1 MKKITQKIKDISI
14 WCILNALGM
23 IIIAAIM
30 AAALALSFYIGFRV
44 GEDRYLYNGSNFLS
58 DVDRKREKANIED
71 KVDKLLDIKDLL
83 YYYYPYDID
92 KEKLYEGMYA
102 GLVASLGDEYSYYIT
117 AEENEAILADAS
129 GEYYGVGVQLFQE
142 YDSNEIEILMV
153 YDNGPAKKAGILN
166 GDKLVSVD
174 GEKVIG
180 KDLSSISNLISG
192 PKDSQ
197 VTLEIERNGEIL
209 AFSMTRDNVEKEE
222 AYWSDIGDNIA
233 YLRIE
238 SFNNKHLGEQMEKAV
253 EEISAAGINDIVLDL
268 RNNPGG
274 TVAYLEDAA
283 KYLLPDCVMAEA
295 RAKREESSFTINSI
309 GSEYN
314 FNITCLVDEY
324 TASSSEI
331 LAGALQDINGS
342 LIIGEQTYG
351 KGVAQNH
358 LMLSDGSAVHI
369 TFAEIFRPNGESLN
383 NIGVIPAI
391 EMESE
396 FNSIVMTDPSK
407 DTLVQRAKFEILN
420 ERK

>member
-44 GEDRYLYNGSNFLS
+44 GEDRYLYNDSNFLS

-71 KVDKLLDIKDLL
+71 KVDKLLDIKDLI

-92 KEKLYEGMYA
+92 KEKLYEGIYA

-238 SFNNKHLGEQMEKAV
+238 SFNNQHLGEQMEKAI

-358 LMLSDGSAVHI
+358 LMLFDGSAVHI

-383 NIGVIPAI
+383 NIGVIPDI

>member
-44 GEDRYLYNGSNFLS
+44 GEDRYLYNDSNFLS

-71 KVDKLLDIKDLL
+71 KVDKLLDIKDLI

-92 KEKLYEGMYA
+92 KEKLYEGIYA

-238 SFNNKHLGEQMEKAV
+238 SFNNQHLGEQMEKAI

-331 LAGALQDINGS
+331 LAGALQDIKGS

-358 LMLSDGSAVHI
+358 LMLSDGSAIHI

-383 NIGVIPAI
+383 NTGVIPDI

>member
-1 MKKITQKIKDISI
+1 MKRIAKKIKDISI
-14 WCILNALGM
+14 WVVLNALN
-23 IIIAAIM
+23 IVIAAAIVVAM
-30 AAALALSFYIGFRV
+30 IVISYYIGFEV
-44 GEDRYLYNGSNFLS
+44 LGDKYLYNNSNFLR
-58 DVDRKREKANIED
+58 DADRKRDKAAIED
-71 KVDKLLDIKDLL
+71 NIDKLLDIKDLI
-83 YYYYPYDID
+83 YYYYPYEID
-92 KEKLYEGMYA
+92 KEKLYEGIYS

-117 AEENEAILADAS
+117 AEENEAMLADAS

-142 YDSNEIEILMV
+142 YDSDEIEILMV
-153 YDNGPAKKAGILN
+153 YDNGPAEKAGILN
-166 GDKLVSVD
+166 GDKLVSID
-174 GEKVIG
+174 GEKVEG
-180 KDLSSISNLISG
+180 KDLNSISNLISG

-209 AFSMTRDNVEKEE
+209 AFSMNRDNVEKEE

-238 SFNNKHLGEQMEKAV
+238 SFNNKHLGEQMKKAV

-268 RNNPGG
+268 RSNPGG
-274 TVAYLEDAA
+274 TVAYLEDASQ
-283 KYLLPDCVMAEA
+283 YLLPDCIMAEV

-309 GSEYN
+309 GSQYD

-324 TASSSEI
+324 TASSSEV
-331 LAGALQDINGS
+331 LAGALQDIKGS
-342 LIIGEQTYG
+342 LIIGEKTYG

-358 LMLSDGSAVHI
+358 LMLSDGSAIHI

-383 NIGVIPAI
+383 NTGVIPDI

-407 DTLVQRAKFEILN
+407 DTLIQRAKFEILN

>member
-44 GEDRYLYNGSNFLS
+44 GEDRYLYNDSNFLS

-71 KVDKLLDIKDLL
+71 KVDKLLDIKDLI

-92 KEKLYEGMYA
+92 KEKIYEGIYA

-238 SFNNKHLGEQMEKAV
+238 SFNNQHLGEQMEKAI

-383 NIGVIPAI
+383 NIGVIPDI

>member
-1 MKKITQKIKDISI
+1 MKKIAQKIKDISI
-14 WCILNALGM
+14 WGVFTALSM
-23 IIIAAIM
+23 VIVAAIM
-30 AAALALSFYIGFRV
+30 AAMLALSFYIGFKV
-44 GEDRYLYNGSNFLS
+44 GEDKYLYNNSNFLS
-58 DVDRKREKANIED
+58 DVDRKRDKADIED
-71 KVDKLLDIKDLL
+71 EVDKLLDIKDIL
-83 YYYYPYDID
+83 YYYYPYEID
-92 KEKLYEGMYA
+92 KEELYEGIFA
-102 GLVASLGDEYSYYIT
+102 GLVASLGDKYSYYIT
-117 AEENEAILADAS
+117 AEENEVILETAS

-142 YDSNEIEILMV
+142 YGSDEIEILMV

-166 GDKLVSVD
+166 GDKLVSIN

-192 PKDSQ
+192 PKGSS
-197 VTLEIERNGEIL
+197 VTLEVDRNGEVL
-209 AFSMTRDNVEKEE
+209 AFSMIRDNVEKEE

-295 RAKREESSFTINSI
+295 RAKREESSFTIDSI

-383 NIGVIPAI
+383 NVGVIPDI
-391 EMESE
+391 EIESE

>member
-23 IIIAAIM
+23 IIVAAIM
-30 AAALALSFYIGFRV
+30 AAMLALSFYIGFRV
-44 GEDRYLYNGSNFLS
+44 GEDRYLYNNSNFLS

-71 KVDKLLDIKDLL
+71 KVDKLLDIKDLI

-92 KEKLYEGMYA
+92 KEKLYEGIYA

-129 GEYYGVGVQLFQE
+129 GEYYGVGVQLFQD
-142 YDSNEIEILMV
+142 YNSDEIEILMV
-153 YDNGPAKKAGILN
+153 YDNGPAEKAGILN

-174 GEKVIG
+174 GKKVVG

-197 VTLEIERNGEIL
+197 VTIEIERNGEIL

-309 GSEYN
+309 GSEYE

-331 LAGALQDINGS
+331 LAGALQDIKGS

-358 LMLSDGSAVHI
+358 LMLSDGSAIHI

-383 NIGVIPAI
+383 NVGVIPDI

>member
-44 GEDRYLYNGSNFLS
+44 GEDRYLYNDSNFLS

-71 KVDKLLDIKDLL
+71 KVDKLLDIKDLI

-92 KEKLYEGMYA
+92 KEKLYEGIYA

-142 YDSNEIEILMV
+142 YDSDEIEILMV

-209 AFSMTRDNVEKEE
+209 ALSMTRDNVEKEE

-238 SFNNKHLGEQMEKAV
+238 SFNNQHLGEQMEKAI

-383 NIGVIPAI
+383 NIGVIPDI

-407 DTLVQRAKFEILN
+407 DTLVQRAKFEILK

>member
-23 IIIAAIM
+23 IIIAVIM

-44 GEDRYLYNGSNFLS
+44 GEDRYLYNDSNFLS

-71 KVDKLLDIKDLL
+71 KVDKLLDIKDLI

-92 KEKLYEGMYA
+92 KEKLYEGIYA

-238 SFNNKHLGEQMEKAV
+238 SFNNQHLGEQMEKAI

-283 KYLLPDCVMAEA
+283 KYLLPDYVMAEA

-383 NIGVIPAI
+383 NIGVIPDIAT
-391 EMESE
+391 ESE
-396 FNSIVMTDPSK
+396 INSIVMTDPSK

>member
-1 MKKITQKIKDISI
+1 MKKIAKKIKDISI
-14 WCILNALGM
+14 WSVLNALN
-23 IIIAAIM
+23 IVIAAAIVVAM
-30 AAALALSFYIGFRV
+30 IVISYHIGFEV
-44 GEDRYLYNGSNFLS
+44 LGYKNNSNFLR
-58 DVDRKREKANIED
+58 DADRKREKANIED
-71 KVDKLLDIKDLL
+71 KVDKLLDIKDLI

-92 KEKLYEGMYA
+92 KEKLYEGIYA

-117 AEENEAILADAS
+117 AEENEAMLADAS

-142 YDSNEIEILMV
+142 YDSDEIEILMV

-238 SFNNKHLGEQMEKAV
+238 SFNNKHLGEQMEKAA

-268 RNNPGG
+268 RSNHGG

-383 NIGVIPAI
+383 NIGVIPDI

>member
-44 GEDRYLYNGSNFLS
+44 GEDRYLYNDSNFLS

-153 YDNGPAKKAGILN
+153 YDNGPAEKAGILN

-197 VTLEIERNGEIL
+197 VTMEIERNGEIL
-209 AFSMTRDNVEKEE
+209 AFSMNRDNVEKEE

-295 RAKREESSFTINSI
+295 RAKREESNFTINSI

-369 TFAEIFRPNGESLN
+369 TFTEIFRPNGESLN
-383 NIGVIPAI
+383 NIGVIPDI

>member
-1 MKKITQKIKDISI
+1 MKRIAQKIKDISI
-14 WCILNALGM
+14 WGVFTVLSMVIV
-23 IIIAAIM
+23 AAIM
-30 AAALALSFYIGFRV
+30 AAMLALSFYIGFKV
-44 GEDRYLYNGSNFLS
+44 GEDKYLYNNSNFLS
-58 DVDRKREKANIED
+58 DVDRKRDKADIED
-71 KVDKLLDIKDLL
+71 EVDKLLDIKDIL
-83 YYYYPYDID
+83 YYYYPYEID
-92 KEKLYEGMYA
+92 KEELYEGIFA

-117 AEENEAILADAS
+117 AEENEAILEAAS
-129 GEYYGVGVQLFQE
+129 GEYYGVGIQLFQE
-142 YDSNEIEILMV
+142 YGSDEIEILMV

-166 GDKLVSVD
+166 GDKLVSIN

-192 PKDSQ
+192 PKGSS
-197 VTLEIERNGEIL
+197 VTLEVDRNGEVL
-209 AFSMTRDNVEKEE
+209 AFSMIRDDVEKEE
-222 AYWSDIGDNIA
+222 AYWSDIGDSIA

-238 SFNNKHLGEQMEKAV
+238 SFNNKHLGEQMKKAV

-295 RAKREESSFTINSI
+295 RAKREESSFTIDSI

-331 LAGALQDINGS
+331 LAGALQDIKGS

-383 NIGVIPAI
+383 NVGVIPDI

>member
-44 GEDRYLYNGSNFLS
+44 GEDRYLYNDSNFLS

-71 KVDKLLDIKDLL
+71 KVDKLLDIKDLI

-92 KEKLYEGMYA
+92 KEKLYEGIYA

-238 SFNNKHLGEQMEKAV
+238 SFNNKHLGEQMKKAV

-295 RAKREESSFTINSI
+295 KAKREESSFTINSI
-309 GSEYN
+309 GSEYK

-383 NIGVIPAI
+383 NIGVIPDI

-396 FNSIVMTDPSK
+396 FNSIVMTGPSK
-407 DTLVQRAKFEILN
+407 DTLVQRAKLEILN

>member
-44 GEDRYLYNGSNFLS
+44 GEDRYLYNDSNFLS

-71 KVDKLLDIKDLL
+71 KVDKLLDIKDLI

-92 KEKLYEGMYA
+92 KEKLYEGIYA

-129 GEYYGVGVQLFQE
+129 GDYYGVGVQLFQE

-197 VTLEIERNGEIL
+197 VTMEIERNGEIL

-309 GSEYN
+309 GSQYN

-331 LAGALQDINGS
+331 LAGALKDINGS

-358 LMLSDGSAVHI
+358 LLLSDGSAIHI

-383 NIGVIPAI
+383 NVGVMPDI
-391 EMESE
+391 EMKSE
-396 FNSIVMTDPSK
+396 FSSIVMTDPSK

>member
-23 IIIAAIM
+23 IIVAAIM
-30 AAALALSFYIGFRV
+30 AAMLALSFYIGFRV
-44 GEDRYLYNGSNFLS
+44 GEDRYLYNNSNFLS
-58 DVDRKREKANIED
+58 DVDRKREKAAIED
-71 KVDKLLDIKDLL
+71 KVDKLLDIKDLI

-92 KEKLYEGMYA
+92 KEELYEGIYA

-129 GEYYGVGVQLFQE
+129 GEYYGVGVQLFQD
-142 YDSNEIEILMV
+142 YDSDEIEILMV
-153 YDNGPAKKAGILN
+153 YDNGPAEKAGILN
-166 GDKLVSVD
+166 VDKLVSVD

-238 SFNNKHLGEQMEKAV
+238 SFNNQHLGEQMEKAI

-383 NIGVIPAI
+383 NIGVIPDI

>member
-1 MKKITQKIKDISI
+1 MKKITQKIKNISI
-14 WCILNALGM
+14 WCIFNALGV
-23 IIIAAIM
+23 IIVAAVMAAI
-30 AAALALSFYIGFRV
+30 LALSFYIGFRV
-44 GEDRYLYNGSNFLS
+44 GEDRYLYNDSNFLS

-92 KEKLYEGMYA
+92 KEKLYEGIYS

-142 YDSNEIEILMV
+142 YDSDEIEILMV
-153 YDNGPAKKAGILN
+153 YDNGPAEKAGILN

-197 VTLEIERNGEIL
+197 VTMEIERNGEIL
-209 AFSMTRDNVEKEE
+209 AFSMNRDNVEKEE

-238 SFNNKHLGEQMEKAV
+238 SFNNQHLGEQMEKAI

-283 KYLLPDCVMAEA
+283 KYLLPYCVMAEA

-314 FNITCLVDEY
+314 FKITCLVDEY

-358 LMLSDGSAVHI
+358 LMLSDGSAIHI

-383 NIGVIPAI
+383 NTGVIPDI
-391 EMESE
+391 EVESE

>member
-44 GEDRYLYNGSNFLS
+44 GEDRYLYNDSNFLS

-71 KVDKLLDIKDLL
+71 KVDKLLDIKDLI

-92 KEKLYEGMYA
+92 KEKLYEGIYA

-142 YDSNEIEILMV
+142 YDSDEIEILMV

-238 SFNNKHLGEQMEKAV
+238 SFNNQHLGEQMEKAI

-383 NIGVIPAI
+383 NIGVIPDI

>member
-23 IIIAAIM
+23 IIIAVIM

-44 GEDRYLYNGSNFLS
+44 GEDRYLYNDSNFLS

-71 KVDKLLDIKDLL
+71 KVDKLLDIKDLI

-92 KEKLYEGMYA
+92 KEKLYEGIYA

-238 SFNNKHLGEQMEKAV
+238 SFNNQHLGEQMEKAI

-283 KYLLPDCVMAEA
+283 KYLLPDYVMAEA

-383 NIGVIPAI
+383 NIGVIPDI

>member
-44 GEDRYLYNGSNFLS
+44 GEDRYLYNDSNFLS

-71 KVDKLLDIKDLL
+71 KVDKLLDIKDLI

-92 KEKLYEGMYA
+92 KEKLYEGIYS

-142 YDSNEIEILMV
+142 YDSDEIEILMV
-153 YDNGPAKKAGILN
+153 YDNGPAEKAGILN

-197 VTLEIERNGEIL
+197 VTMEIERNGEIL
-209 AFSMTRDNVEKEE
+209 AFSMNRDNVEKEE

-238 SFNNKHLGEQMEKAV
+238 SFNNQHLGEQMEKAI

-314 FNITCLVDEY
+314 FNITCLVNEY

-358 LMLSDGSAVHI
+358 LMLSDGSAIHI

-383 NIGVIPAI
+383 NTGVIPDI
-391 EMESE
+391 EVESE

>member
-44 GEDRYLYNGSNFLS
+44 GEDRYLYNDSNFLS

-71 KVDKLLDIKDLL
+71 KVDKLLDIKDLI

-92 KEKLYEGMYA
+92 KEKLYEGIYA

-129 GEYYGVGVQLFQE
+129 GDYYGVGVQLFQE

-197 VTLEIERNGEIL
+197 VTMEIERNGEIL

-358 LMLSDGSAVHI
+358 LMLSDGSAIHI
-369 TFAEIFRPNGESLN
+369 TFAEIFRPNGKSLN
-383 NIGVIPAI
+383 NVGVIPDI

-396 FNSIVMTDPSK
+396 FNSIIMTDPSK

>member
-23 IIIAAIM
+23 IIVAAIM

-44 GEDRYLYNGSNFLS
+44 GEDRYLYNDSNFLS

-71 KVDKLLDIKDLL
+71 KVDKLLDIKDLI

-92 KEKLYEGMYA
+92 KEKLYEGIYA

-197 VTLEIERNGEIL
+197 VTMEIERNGEIL
-209 AFSMTRDNVEKEE
+209 AFSMNRDNVEKEE

-383 NIGVIPAI
+383 NIGVIPDI

>member
-14 WCILNALGM
+14 FGLLSLLGVV
-23 IIIAAIM
+23 IVAIIM
-30 AAALALSFYIGFRV
+30 AAILALSFYIGFRV
-44 GEDRYLYNGSNFLS
+44 GEDRYLYNDSNFLS

-71 KVDKLLDIKDLL
+71 KVDKLLDIKDLI

-92 KEKLYEGMYA
+92 KEKLYEGIYA
-102 GLVASLGDEYSYYIT
+102 GLVASLGDEYSYYIP
-117 AEENEAILADAS
+117 AEENEAMLETSS

-142 YDSNEIEILMV
+142 YDSDEIEILMV
-153 YDNGPAKKAGILN
+153 YDNGPAEKAGILN

-197 VTLEIERNGEIL
+197 VTLEIERNGDIL
-209 AFSMTRDNVEKEE
+209 AFSMNRDNVEKEE

-238 SFNNKHLGEQMEKAV
+238 SFNNQHLGEQMEKAA

-295 RAKREESSFTINSI
+295 RAKRDASSFTINSI
-309 GSEYN
+309 GSEYD

-331 LAGALQDINGS
+331 LAGALQDIKGS

-383 NIGVIPAI
+383 NTGVIPDI

-407 DTLVQRAKFEILN
+407 DTIVQRAKFEILN

>member
-14 WCILNALGM
+14 WCILNALGV

-44 GEDRYLYNGSNFLS
+44 GEDRYLYNDSNFLS

-71 KVDKLLDIKDLL
+71 KVDKLLDIKDLI

-92 KEKLYEGMYA
+92 KEKLYEGIYA

-197 VTLEIERNGEIL
+197 VTIEIERNGEIL
-209 AFSMTRDNVEKEE
+209 AFSMNRDNVEKEE

-238 SFNNKHLGEQMEKAV
+238 SFNNQHLGEQMEKAV
-253 EEISAAGINDIVLDL
+253 KEISAAGINDIVLDL

-309 GSEYN
+309 GSEYD

-383 NIGVIPAI
+383 NVGVIPDI
-391 EMESE
+391 EIESE

>member
-23 IIIAAIM
+23 IIVAAIM
-30 AAALALSFYIGFRV
+30 ASMLALSFYIGFRV
-44 GEDRYLYNGSNFLS
+44 GEDRYLYNNSNFLS

-71 KVDKLLDIKDLL
+71 KVDKLLDIKDLI

-117 AEENEAILADAS
+117 AEENEAMLETSS

-142 YDSNEIEILMV
+142 YDSDEIEILMV

-197 VTLEIERNGEIL
+197 VTMEIERNGEIL
-209 AFSMTRDNVEKEE
+209 AFSMNRDNVEKEE

-238 SFNNKHLGEQMEKAV
+238 SFNNKHLGEQMEKAA

-268 RNNPGG
+268 RSNPGG

-283 KYLLPDCVMAEA
+283 KYLLPECVMAEA
-295 RAKREESSFTINSI
+295 RAKRDTSSFTINSI

-331 LAGALQDINGS
+331 LAGALQDIKGS

-358 LMLSDGSAVHI
+358 LMLSDGSAIHI

-383 NIGVIPAI
+383 NVGVIPDI
-391 EMESE
+391 EMKSE

>member
-1 MKKITQKIKDISI
+1 MNKITQKIKDISI

-23 IIIAAIM
+23 IIVAAIM
-30 AAALALSFYIGFRV
+30 ASMLALSFYIGFRV
-44 GEDRYLYNGSNFLS
+44 GEDRYLYNNSNFLS

-71 KVDKLLDIKDLL
+71 KVDKLLDIKDLI

-117 AEENEAILADAS
+117 AEENEAMLETSS

-142 YDSNEIEILMV
+142 YDSDEIEILMV

-197 VTLEIERNGEIL
+197 VTMEIERNGEIL
-209 AFSMTRDNVEKEE
+209 AFSMNRDNVEKEE

-233 YLRIE
+233 YLIIE
-238 SFNNKHLGEQMEKAV
+238 SFNNKHLGEQMEKAA

-268 RNNPGG
+268 RSNPGG

-283 KYLLPDCVMAEA
+283 KYLLPECVMAEA
-295 RAKREESSFTINSI
+295 RAKRDTSSFTINSI

-331 LAGALQDINGS
+331 LAGALQDIKGS

-358 LMLSDGSAVHI
+358 LMLSDGSAIHI

-383 NIGVIPAI
+383 NVGVIPDI
-391 EMESE
+391 EMKSE

>member
-1 MKKITQKIKDISI
+1 MKKIAQKIKDISI
-14 WCILNALGM
+14 WGVFTALSM
-23 IIIAAIM
+23 VIVAAIM
-30 AAALALSFYIGFRV
+30 AAMLALSFYIGFKV
-44 GEDRYLYNGSNFLS
+44 GEDKYLYNNSNFLS
-58 DVDRKREKANIED
+58 DVDRKRDKADIED
-71 KVDKLLDIKDLL
+71 EVDKLLDIKDIL
-83 YYYYPYDID
+83 YYYYPYEID
-92 KEKLYEGMYA
+92 RERLYEGIFA

-117 AEENEAILADAS
+117 TEENEAMLEAAS
-129 GEYYGVGVQLFQE
+129 GEYYGVGIQLFQE
-142 YDSNEIEILMV
+142 YDSDEIEILMV

-166 GDKLVSVD
+166 GDKLVSIN

-192 PKDSQ
+192 PKGSS
-197 VTLEIERNGEIL
+197 VTLEVDRNGEVL
-209 AFSMTRDNVEKEE
+209 AFSMIRDNVEKEE

-238 SFNNKHLGEQMEKAV
+238 SFNNKNLGEQMEKIV
-253 EEISAAGINDIVLDL
+253 KEISAAGINDIVLDL

-295 RAKREESSFTINSI
+295 RAKREESSFTIDSI

-383 NIGVIPAI
+383 NLGVIPEI

-396 FNSIVMTDPSK
+396 FNSIVMIDPSK

>member
-44 GEDRYLYNGSNFLS
+44 GEDRYLYNDSNFLS

-71 KVDKLLDIKDLL
+71 KVDKLLDIKDLI

-92 KEKLYEGMYA
+92 KEKLYEGIYA

-238 SFNNKHLGEQMEKAV
+238 SFNNQHLGEQMEKAV

-331 LAGALQDINGS
+331 LAGALQDIKGS

-358 LMLSDGSAVHI
+358 LMLSDGSAIHI

-383 NIGVIPAI
+383 NTGVIPDI

>member
-14 WCILNALGM
+14 WCIFNALGM
-23 IIIAAIM
+23 IIVAAIM
-30 AAALALSFYIGFRV
+30 AAMLALSFYIGFRV
-44 GEDRYLYNGSNFLS
+44 GEDRYLYNDSNFLS

-71 KVDKLLDIKDLL
+71 KVDKLLDIKDLI

-117 AEENEAILADAS
+117 AEENEAMLETSS

-142 YDSNEIEILMV
+142 YDSDEIEILMV

-197 VTLEIERNGEIL
+197 VTMEIERNGEIL
-209 AFSMTRDNVEKEE
+209 AFSMNRDNVEKEE

-238 SFNNKHLGEQMEKAV
+238 SFNNKHLGEQMEKAA

-268 RNNPGG
+268 RSNPGG

-283 KYLLPDCVMAEA
+283 KYLLPECVMAEA
-295 RAKREESSFTINSI
+295 RAKRDTSSFTINSI

-331 LAGALQDINGS
+331 LAGALQDIKGS

-358 LMLSDGSAVHI
+358 LMLSDGSAIHI

-383 NIGVIPAI
+383 NVGVIPDI
-391 EMESE
+391 EMKSE

>member
-1 MKKITQKIKDISI
+1 MKKIAQKIKDISI
-14 WCILNALGM
+14 WGVFTVLSM
-23 IIIAAIM
+23 ITVAAIM
-30 AAALALSFYIGFRV
+30 AAMLALSFYIGFKV
-44 GEDRYLYNGSNFLS
+44 GEDKYLYNNSNFLS
-58 DVDRKREKANIED
+58 DVDRKREKAAIED
-71 KVDKLLDIKDLL
+71 EIDKLLDIKDIL
-83 YYYYPYDID
+83 YYYYPYEID
-92 KEKLYEGMYA
+92 KEELYEGIFA

-129 GEYYGVGVQLFQE
+129 GEYYGVGVQLFQD
-142 YDSNEIEILMV
+142 YNSDEIEILMV
-153 YDNGPAKKAGILN
+153 YDNGPAEKAGILN

-174 GEKVIG
+174 GKKVVG

-197 VTLEIERNGEIL
+197 VTIEIERNGEIL

-309 GSEYN
+309 GSEYE

-331 LAGALQDINGS
+331 LAGALQDIKGS

-358 LMLSDGSAVHI
+358 LMLSDGSAIHI

-383 NIGVIPAI
+383 NVGVIPDI

>member
-44 GEDRYLYNGSNFLS
+44 GEDRYLYNDSNFLS

-71 KVDKLLDIKDLL
+71 KVDKLLDIKDLI

-92 KEKLYEGMYA
+92 KEKLYEGIYA

-129 GEYYGVGVQLFQE
+129 GDYYGVGVQLFQE

-197 VTLEIERNGEIL
+197 VTMEIERNGEIL
-209 AFSMTRDNVEKEE
+209 AFSMNRDNVEKEE

-369 TFAEIFRPNGESLN
+369 TFAEIFRTNGESLN
-383 NIGVIPAI
+383 NIGVIPDI

>member
-44 GEDRYLYNGSNFLS
+44 GEDRYLYNDSNFLS

-71 KVDKLLDIKDLL
+71 KVDKLLDIKDLI

-92 KEKLYEGMYA
+92 KEKLYEGIYA

-238 SFNNKHLGEQMEKAV
+238 SFNNQHLGEQMEKAI

-383 NIGVIPAI
+383 NIGVIPDI

>member
-23 IIIAAIM
+23 IIVAAIM
-30 AAALALSFYIGFRV
+30 ASMLALSFYIGFRV
-44 GEDRYLYNGSNFLS
+44 GEDRYLYNNSNFLS

-71 KVDKLLDIKDLL
+71 KVDKLLDIKDLI

-117 AEENEAILADAS
+117 AEENEAMLETSS

-142 YDSNEIEILMV
+142 YDSDEIEILMV

-197 VTLEIERNGEIL
+197 VTMEIERNGEIL
-209 AFSMTRDNVEKEE
+209 AFSMNRDNVEKEE

-238 SFNNKHLGEQMEKAV
+238 SFNNKHLGEQMEKAA

-268 RNNPGG
+268 RSNPGG

-283 KYLLPDCVMAEA
+283 KYLRPECVMAEA
-295 RAKREESSFTINSI
+295 RAKRDTSSFTINSI

-331 LAGALQDINGS
+331 LAGALQDIKGS

-358 LMLSDGSAVHI
+358 LMLSDGSAIHI

-383 NIGVIPAI
+383 NVGVIPDI
-391 EMESE
+391 EMKSE